1 MGTAMA
7 TEQDAVL
14 ASFGDLLRHHRL
26 AAGLTQEELAE
37 RAGLSKRGISDLE
50 RGARTRPQRETVKLL
65 AEGLGLAG
73 ATLAAFIAV
82 ARRGASGKQP
92 VLDLATREPFPEARL
107 PEPLDSLVGREREVA
122 AAAGLLRRGDIRLLT
137 LTGPGGVGKTR
148 LALAVASELRDQ
160 FTEGLVFVDLAPIRD
175 PALVLPTVA
184 ERLGILDAS
193 GGPLAERLRDRLAS
207 RQLLLLLDNVE
218 QVLAA
223 APLLVELLA
232 GCPGLTVLAT
242 SRVPLRVS
250 GEHAY
255 TVPPLSLP
263 SRGVE
268 ESRSREGADKLLDA
282 STARL
287 LDSSEAVRL
296 FVARAE
302 AADTGFAFTAANGP
316 AVAEICHR
324 VDGLPLAIEL
334 AAARVRVL
342 PPVAMLARLEPRL
355 PLLTGGRQD
364 APTRQRTM
372 HGTIAWSHDLL
383 GPAEQVIFRRLA
395 VFMGGWTLEAAES
408 VAGGAGALDVL
419 DGLTALVGAN
429 LVSRQAGDDATAR
442 FGMLETVREFGLE
455 RLTESGEE
463 AETRARHAAFFLDL
477 IDRLDLYHSVPGD
490 QTWMPL
496 LLPELDNLRHAL
508 VWLADQD
515 DAHALNWLAGALFK
529 VWIVRGQ
536 LSEGRRWQHEAMLR
550 DRDDIPLL
558 VRSRVRDAAGFL
570 ALWQGDIAAAA
581 PLIEEGLALARLAD
595 DAHRLAEVL
604 LERGL
609 VALYHGEPD
618 FAVRL
623 FEEAEQVARS
633 IAPGTRYAQLLAG
646 IAVGNVGLAALKMD
660 DLDLARARLE
670 EAIRLQR
677 IPGGDYGLMYATTN
691 LGIVEFRSGRMT
703 AAARY
708 LMEGLAHSWILGS
721 TPDMSWALRHIAGL
735 AAATGQPRQ
744 AMALL
749 GAADSLER
757 TSRDPSM
764 AQRQIAE
771 QCLARLTADLSS
783 EEYAAL
789 QPLLQARYTV
799 EEAVGLAWE
808 VGQAVLGEAELHAI
822 WSSSGA
828 RILE

>member
-1 MGTAMA
+1 MV
-7 TEQDAVL
+7 TEQDSVFG
-14 ASFGDLLRHHRL
+14 SFGDLLRQHRL
-26 AAGLTQEELAE
+26 KAGLTQEELAE

-50 RGARTRPQRETVKLL
+50 RRARTRPQRETVKLL
-65 AEGLGLAG
+65 ADALELAG
-73 ATLAAFIAV
+73 PKRAFFVAA
-82 ARRGASGKQP
+82 ARRGASGGQP
-92 VLDLATREPFPEARL
+92 APTPAAKNPFPEARL
-107 PEPLDSLVGREREVA
+107 PEPLDALVGREREVA

-148 LALAVASELRDQ
+148 LALAVASELRGGFAD
-160 FTEGLVFVDLAPIRD
+160 GVVFVDLAPIRD
-175 PALVLPTVA
+175 PALVLPAMA
-184 ERLGILDAS
+184 ERLGVRDE
-193 GGPLAERLRDRLAS
+193 GGGRLVERLRERLAS
-207 RQLLLLLDNVE
+207 RRLLLLLDNVE

-242 SRVPLRVS
+242 SRVPLRVA

-263 SRGVE
+263 RRGGE
-268 ESRSREGADKLLDA
+268 AARRREDSDSLLDPSPA
-282 STARL
+282 GL

-302 AADTGFAFTAANGP
+302 AADAGFAFTVANGP

-342 PPVAMLARLEPRL
+342 PPALMLTRLEPRL

-364 APTRQRTM
+364 APARQRTM

-383 GPAEQVIFRRLA
+383 DPMVQVLFRRLA
-395 VFMGGWTLEAAES
+395 VFMGGWTLEAAET
-408 VAGGAGALDVL
+408 VAGGAGAPDVL
-419 DGLTALVGAN
+419 DGLTTLVEAN
-429 LVSRQAGDDATAR
+429 LVNRQVGDGATAR

-455 RLTESGEE
+455 RLLASGEE
-463 AETRARHAAFFLDL
+463 GETRARHAAFFLDV
-477 IDRLDLYHSVPGD
+477 INRHDLYHSVPGD

-496 LLPELDNLRHAL
+496 LLPELDNLRQAL

-515 DAHALNWLAGALFK
+515 DAHGLNWLAGALYK
-529 VWIVRGQ
+529 VWIVSSQ

-558 VRSRVRDAAGFL
+558 VRSRVRGAAGLF
-570 ALWQGDIAAAA
+570 AQWQGDLAAAA

-595 DAHRLAEVL
+595 DAHRLAEAL
-604 LERGL
+604 LERGS
-609 VALYHGEPD
+609 VANVHGEYD
-618 FAVRL
+618 FAERR

-633 IAPGTRYAQLLAG
+633 IAPATRYAQLLAG
-646 IAVGNVGLAALKMD
+646 IARGNLGWTALEMD
-660 DLDLARARLE
+660 DLDLARARLV

-677 IPGGDYGLMYATTN
+677 IPGGDYGLMFATTN
-691 LGIVEFRSGRMT
+691 LGIVEFRSGRMA

-708 LMEGLAHSWILGS
+708 LMEGLAHTWILGS
-721 TPDMSWALRHIAGL
+721 TPEMSGALRHIARL

-764 AQRQIAE
+764 GQRQIAE
-771 QCLARLTADLSS
+771 ECLARLTADISS

-789 QPLLQARYTV
+789 QPLLQARYTL

-822 WSSSGA
+822 WSSTGA
-828 RILE
+828 QILE